1 MVIGAVFLIVFLSSL
16 SWVWQGVPGINLFAV
31 RPATVAAFPL
41 IIFYLWK
48 GNSLIGPVKI
58 KVLIFLFFSFLVLC
72 LPSYLNDYPHW
83 DIKKVFSL
91 YIYGVLSYYA
101 ARTYLLLYPT
111 RVWKYFWSFA
121 CLVLVFSTVVSF
133 YLAFGTLMPNTKI
146 SSSEGFIYGSL
157 YSGVFEEGGKGLR
170 HTMAIVPTIIVALIV
185 HNKNT
190 PIYISMPAA
199 LICLY
204 LVLYTFSRSAWLI
217 FLIIIILACKGI
229 FKNFNK
235 NLFKIMFVGFTCFI
249 GFAVFVFLNPKLFDW
264 AINLLSDRVSDDRS
278 TSGRLWIIGHVF
290 SDMNIGEYILGYNR
304 TEYYSPHN
312 MMLDALLQSG
322 LLGLVVTFV
331 FFVYVF
337 NIFIKGF
344 VTGSVDNIHAAIF
357 ITPALVRVFS
367 AGSGMLHLAE
377 LFGLFVAANMKLVNE
392 PNTQE
397 NVYYG
402 NVFKR

>member
-1 MVIGAVFLIVFLSSL
+1 MFIGAVLLLAFLSSL

-48 GNSLIGPVKI
+48 GNSSIGPVKI

-72 LPSYLNDYPHW
+72 LPSYLNNYHHW
-83 DIKKVFSL
+83 SIQKVFSL
-91 YIYGVLSYYA
+91 YIYGFLSYYA

-111 RVWKYFWSFA
+111 RIWKNFWPFA

-133 YLAFGTLMPNTKI
+133 YLAFGTLIPNTKI
-146 SSSEGFIYGSL
+146 SSSEGFIHNSL

-170 HTMAIVPTIIVALIV
+170 HTMAIVPLIIVAMIF
-185 HNKNT
+185 HNKST

-204 LVLYTFSRSAWLI
+204 LVLYSFSRSAWLI
-217 FLIIIILACKGI
+217 FMIIIILAFKDV
-229 FKNFNK
+229 FKNFHK
-235 NLFKIMFVGFTCFI
+235 NLFKIMFVGFVCFI

-264 AINLLSDRVSDDRS
+264 ALNLLSDRVSDDRS

-290 SDMNIGEYILGYNR
+290 SDMSIGEYIFGYNR
-304 TEYYSPHN
+304 PQYYSPHN
-312 MMLDALLQSG
+312 MMLDAFLQSG
-322 LLGLVVTFV
+322 VFGLVVTFI
-331 FFVYVF
+331 FLVYVF
-337 NIFIKGF
+337 KIFIRGFIKGG
-344 VTGSVDNIHAAIF
+344 VENIQAAIF
-357 ITPALVRVFS
+357 ITPALIRMFT

-377 LFGLFVAANMKLVNE
+377 LFGLFVAANMKSSDE
-392 PNTQE
+392 PTRKENT
-397 NVYYG
+397 YYG
-402 NVFKR
+402 NVFKS